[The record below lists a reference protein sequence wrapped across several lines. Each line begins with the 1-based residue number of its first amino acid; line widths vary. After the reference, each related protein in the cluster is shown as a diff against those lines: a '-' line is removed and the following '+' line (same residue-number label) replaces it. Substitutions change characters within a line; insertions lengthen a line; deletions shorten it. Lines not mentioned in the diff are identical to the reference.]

1 MKRRCSSVLDSLYV
15 WIFDHIT
22 YAIVPCT
29 CSCWLFRLYWI
40 SPVNEQANT
49 WNEKANPSNGLM
61 SPSTNDSFLCSF
73 FTAMFLG
80 CFFFSNPQWTS
91 FCCYLSSQ
99 TIINLQ
105 MLNPILISQR
115 SSFLA
120 CKQHLTQSILPV
132 KGTQQFI
139 TKWQCSKPPRGTR
152 YSCPVT
158 PFIMAQDTFSELL
171 CQVFLWHNICLILF
185 YGTG

>member
-1 MKRRCSSVLDSLYV
+1 MFEYLIILRMQLFLVLVHVDCFVFTELVLSMNKPIHEMKKQILPMVSCLLQLMIHSSA
-15 WIFDHIT
+15 H
-22 YAIVPCT
+22 
-29 CSCWLFRLYWI
+29 
-40 SPVNEQANT
+40 
-49 WNEKANPSNGLM
+49 
-61 SPSTNDSFLCSF
+61 FLQLCF
-73 FTAMFLG
+73 WVV
-80 CFFFSNPQWTS
+80 FFFSNPQWTS

-152 YSCPVT
+152 YSCPIM